1 MAKAKVKVSVK
12 GTNSA
17 KGNKRKP
24 IKAKGFGISF
34 PVGKIVIHQRKRGG
48 NG

>member
-1 MAKAKVKVSVK
+1 MAKAKIKVSVK
-12 GTNSA
+12 STNSA

-34 PVGKIVIHQRKRGG
+34 PVGKIVIHQRNKKK